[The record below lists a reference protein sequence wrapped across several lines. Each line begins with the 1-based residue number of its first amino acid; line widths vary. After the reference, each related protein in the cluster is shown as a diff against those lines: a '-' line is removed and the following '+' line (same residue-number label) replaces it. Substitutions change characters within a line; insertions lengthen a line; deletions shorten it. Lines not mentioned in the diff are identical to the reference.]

1 MIELKNIGLKYSSW
15 ILKDLNLSIHTGETV
30 GLIGRSGSGKT
41 SLLKLIACQVE
52 PTEGGVYFNE
62 MKLVGPVH
70 KLIPG
75 YNDIQLIDQDFGLE
89 PYHTVEENIKEKIL
103 NLHLEDR
110 NEMVQELLGLL
121 ELNHV
126 KNQKAK
132 NLSGGEQQRVAIAR
146 ALACEPEVLLLDE
159 PFVHLDQNIK
169 IKIITYLKKLAKI
182 RQMTLILASHD
193 GSELMG
199 FVDRVIHIEKGVV
212 KREAVIEEMFYSPE
226 NKEQGVL
233 MGIINEVEFKGEKIL
248 FRPNEYLTSKSSGSI
263 GLKYKSSINTGIV
276 YLNTFITDIQEEVI
290 LSSIEKINYDI
301 NVEILKQR

>member
-290 LSSIEKINYDI
+290 LSSIEKINHDI

>member
-15 ILKDLNLSIHTGETV
+15 ILKDLNLSIHKGETV

-169 IKIITYLKKLAKI
+169 IKIITYLKKLARI

-248 FRPNEYLTSKSSGSI
+248 FRPNEYLISKSSGSI

-290 LSSIEKINYDI
+290 LSSIEKINHDI
-301 NVEILKQR
+301 NVEILKHK

>member
-15 ILKDLNLSIHTGETV
+15 ILKDLNLSIHKGETV

-41 SLLKLIACQVE
+41 SLLKLIACQIE
-52 PTEGGVYFNE
+52 PTEGGVYFNK

-248 FRPNEYLTSKSSGSI
+248 FRPNEYLISKSSGSI

-276 YLNTFITDIQEEVI
+276 YLNTFITDTQEEVI
-290 LSSIEKINYDI
+290 LSSIEKINHDI
-301 NVEILKQR
+301 NVEILKHR

>member
-52 PTEGGVYFNE
+52 PTEGGVYFNK

>member
-290 LSSIEKINYDI
+290 LSSIEKINHDI
-301 NVEILKQR
+301 NVEILKHR

>member
-15 ILKDLNLSIHTGETV
+15 ILKDLNLSIHKGETV

-52 PTEGGVYFNE
+52 PTEGGVYFNK